1 MASLVRAVEE
11 AQSMVMARLNPVPIL
26 DPYGGGGA
34 HAHGGDEGVH
44 EGGKNADAGEDA
56 RMDGACVRVWDVD
69 AELCDVYEDESEVAE
84 WLGAGQL
91 SPDPFRAPC
100 LSLVRPSPLL
110 QDVSLSSHSGPPPHS
125 QTRSSPAT

>member
-11 AQSMVMARLNPVPIL
+11 AQSMVMARLNLVPIL
-26 DPYGGGGA
+26 DPYDGGGA

-44 EGGKNADAGEDA
+44 EDGKNADAGENA
-56 RMDGACVRVWDVD
+56 RMDGVCVRVWDVD
-69 AELCDVYEDESEVAE
+69 AELCDVCEDENEAAE

-91 SPDPFRAPC
+91 SPDPFHPC

-110 QDVSLSSHSGPPPHS
+110 QDVSLSSHSSPLPHS